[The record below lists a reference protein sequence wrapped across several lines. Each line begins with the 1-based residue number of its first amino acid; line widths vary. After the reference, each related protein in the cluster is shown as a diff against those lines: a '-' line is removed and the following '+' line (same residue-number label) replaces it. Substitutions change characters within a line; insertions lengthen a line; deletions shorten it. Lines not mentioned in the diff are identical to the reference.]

1 MEKRI
6 TGKTIGKIILSVL
19 LIVISLGVSRYS
31 SSVQDTSSENKGR
44 LQGQLTEKLAKVTAV
59 WATVKVVSGVISVVK
74 TIQVGGSAQF
84 IVGASASVQP
94 LGWANVIDGIL
105 DKISNLLLWAMGAIA
120 IEKLLLAVSWWFSL
134 KIVVPGCALFVVIAI
149 WNKKYKEQLKKIV
162 AGIIVIGI
170 GICSAIPLSL
180 ELSNLVESS
189 ILSNQ
194 IANTIN
200 KLEGQSGEIEK
211 EGDVD
216 SSQLTRLGS
225 GIANFFSGMK
235 QKFDAFIEN
244 TINFV
249 MCFIV
254 TNIIIPIATIF
265 GLKYLLGALLKLM
278 NFSANKVTTESPHQG
293 ALTQQI

>member
-6 TGKTIGKIILSVL
+6 TKKTIGKIILSVL
-19 LIVISLGVSRYS
+19 LIVIVLGVSRYS
-31 SSVQDTSSENKGR
+31 SSVQYTSSESKGR
-44 LQGQLTEKLAKVTAV
+44 IQKQLTEKLAKVTAV

-74 TIQVGGSAQF
+74 TIQVGGSAQL

-94 LGWANVIDGIL
+94 LGWANVIDNIL

-120 IEKLLLAVSWWFSL
+120 IEKLLLTISWWFSL
-134 KIVVPGCALFVVIAI
+134 KIVVPICALFVVIAL
-149 WNKKYKEQLKKIV
+149 WSKKYQEQLKKIV
-162 AGIIVIGI
+162 TGIIVMGI

-180 ELSNLVESS
+180 ELSNLVETS

-194 IANTIN
+194 INNTIN
-200 KLEGQSGEIEK
+200 ELEGQSGEIEK

-216 SSQLTRLGS
+216 ASRLSRLGS
-225 GIANFFSGMK
+225 GVANFFSGLK
-235 QKFDAFIEN
+235 QKFDTFIES

-249 MCFIV
+249 MCFMV

-265 GLKYLLGALLKLM
+265 GLKYIIGAVLRLIGFSVSG
-278 NFSANKVTTESPHQG
+278 NFASPSG
-293 ALTQQI
+293 KAAALA